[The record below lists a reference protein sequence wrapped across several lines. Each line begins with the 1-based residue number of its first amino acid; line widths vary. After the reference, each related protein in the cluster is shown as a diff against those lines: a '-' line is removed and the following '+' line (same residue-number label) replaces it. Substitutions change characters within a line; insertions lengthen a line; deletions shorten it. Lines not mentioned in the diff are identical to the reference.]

1 LGEFT
6 LSVADEFSCDLP
18 RSSALFLLAEPGLW
32 EAVMGKAGG
41 ILPFGLLATFFG
53 FQSAATAGT
62 ITFAT
67 GSMQLEACDVVG
79 NCLAVNPPI
88 QFPPDTNTQQIYGP
102 NPDMSGTSVATAT
115 IGFQASSSP
124 NQSPTASATAYV
136 TGYPG
141 SQANVLL
148 TLGFEFI
155 PLSGT
160 APSTVSGTVSGLGG
174 GVQDN
179 EPVSGD
185 IAYAS
190 VAITEQTATP
200 STVFSA
206 CAVVGSISSPNCA
219 GVTASTF
226 SISPQSIS
234 FTPNQIYT
242 LQLAISLSF
251 DNYADSQHTHN
262 ANATID
268 PFIVNN
274 DPSDFQLLL
283 VSPNITAT
291 PLPSTWTMMLIGF
304 GGLCFFTYRGT
315 KKNAAALSAA

>member
-1 LGEFT
+1 
-6 LSVADEFSCDLP
+6 
-18 RSSALFLLAEPGLW
+18 
-32 EAVMGKAGG
+32 MGKAGG
-41 ILPFGLLATFFG
+41 ILPFALLATFFG
-53 FQSAATAGT
+53 FQSVASAGT

-67 GSMQLEACDVVG
+67 GSIQLEACDVAG
-79 NCLAVNPPI
+79 NCLDVNPPI

-160 APSTVSGTVSGLGG
+160 APSTVPGTVSGLGG

-179 EPVSGD
+179 ETVSGD

-200 STVFSA
+200 SNVFSA
-206 CAVVGSISSPNCA
+206 CAVVGNISSPNCA

-234 FTPNQIYT
+234 FTPNQVYT

-268 PFIVNN
+268 PFIANN
-274 DPSDFQLLL
+274 DPSEFQLLL

-291 PLPSTWTMMLIGF
+291 PLPSTWTMMLIGLA
-304 GGLCFFTYRGT
+304 GLCFFAYRGT
-315 KKNAAALSAA
+315 KKNSAALSAV